1 MFGWDLFHRLT
12 DCEMPGTQDQK
23 GRVTLPVVAA
33 GVELL
38 PLLLP
43 AASASAHTA
52 APAASSSLPRGRAL
66 RIEDVMCRYLL
77 NCPGRAARRPWLRGP
92 EAIDWER
99 SQLLAGDSN
108 SR

>member
-1 MFGWDLFHRLT
+1 MFGWDLFQRLT

-23 GRVTLPVVAA
+23 VRVTLPVLAA

-38 PLLLP
+38 PLLLQ
-43 AASASAHTA
+43 AASARAHTA

-77 NCPGRAARRPWLRGP
+77 NCPGRAARSRGD
-92 EAIDWER
+92 EAPKLSWER

-108 SR
+108 S